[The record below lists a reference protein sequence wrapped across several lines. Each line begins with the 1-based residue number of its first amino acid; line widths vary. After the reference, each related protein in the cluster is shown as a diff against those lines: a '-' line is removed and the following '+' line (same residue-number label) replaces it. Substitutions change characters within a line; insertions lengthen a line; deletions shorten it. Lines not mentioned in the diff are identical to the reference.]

1 MKIVS
6 KVAEMRS
13 VLESNGRPLELSEL
27 EFSLISKFILEKAGI
42 DLNLK
47 KMPLIKARLAGRI
60 RMLGMKSY
68 RQYLKHVKDDP
79 TQKEL
84 VRMIDKL
91 TTNKTSFFREV
102 EHFDF
107 IKENI
112 LRQRDLKKEPL
123 RVWSAGCSSG
133 QEPYSLTILL
143 KEEYRYLTKEDF
155 QMLATDISAEMVNK
169 ARLGVYE
176 EDTMED
182 LPAAYMLKYFTKV
195 AAPESRTKY
204 KVRDDLKQ
212 HVRIARLNLISEW
225 PMKGPF
231 DFILCRNVMIYFNR
245 ELRENLVHRYGKLL
259 KPGGYLF
266 IGLSESIG
274 GLLGELEYV
283 QPAIYCKPQ

>member
-1 MKIVS
+1 MS

-13 VLESNGRPLELSEL
+13 VLESNGSTLELSEL
-27 EFSLISKFILEKAGI
+27 EFNSISRLILEKAGI

-47 KMPLIKARLAGRI
+47 KMPLVKARLAGRI

-91 TTNKTSFFREV
+91 TTNKTSFFREE
-102 EHFDF
+102 EHFAF
-107 IKENI
+107 IKKNI
-112 LRQRDLKKEPL
+112 LPQRDLKEEPL

-133 QEPYSLTILL
+133 QEPYSLTMLL
-143 KEEYRYLTKEDF
+143 KEKYRYMAKEDF
-155 QMLATDISAEMVNK
+155 QILATDISVEMINRT
-169 ARLGVYE
+169 RLGVYE
-176 EDTMED
+176 EETMED
-182 LPAAYMLKYFTKV
+182 LPAEYLRKYFTKV
-195 AAPESRTKY
+195 AAPASRTKY
-204 KVRDDLKQ
+204 RVTDDLKK
-212 HVRIARLNLISEW
+212 HVRVARLNLISEW

-231 DFILCRNVMIYFNR
+231 DFILCKNVMIYFKR

-266 IGLSESIG
+266 IGLSESLG
-274 GLLGELEYV
+274 GFSGELEYV
-283 QPAIYCKPQ
+283 QPAVYCKPQ